1 MVCYVNNTPHE
12 ATENQLLLDLLTGLG
27 QTTQTRGLAVA
38 VNDTVVPRADWATH
52 AVQPHDRILLI
63 RATQGG

>member
-1 MVCYVNNTPHE
+1 MVCYVNNSEHE
-12 ATENQLLLDLLTGLG
+12 AADNQWLADLLATLG
-27 QTTQTRGLAVA
+27 QTQTRGLAVA
-38 VNDTVVPRADWATH
+38 VNDEVVPRAEWASH

>member
-12 ATENQLLLDLLTGLG
+12 ATENQLLLDLLAGLG

-38 VNDTVVPRADWATH
+38 VNETVVPRADWATH
-52 AVQPHDRILLI
+52 AVQPQDRILLI